1 MSRSMDKIERRNR
14 MANIFNEWDT
24 VKAPLPPELKPVT
37 VATGSTALL
46 VLDIQNNNCNS
57 EKRPRCIDSLPGI
70 QRLLNEARS
79 REIPVI
85 FSLTSKAAVEDIRQE
100 VCPIDGEQI
109 VRSGVDKFFNTE
121 LENILMD
128 AGVKTVMIVG
138 TAAEGAVLHTATGAA
153 LRGLD
158 VIVPVDG
165 FSSTN
170 PYAEQ
175 YTAWHLVNAPGTRNR
190 ATLTQISLIQL

>member
-1 MSRSMDKIERRNR
+1 
-14 MANIFNEWDT
+14 MANIFDEWEA
-24 VKAPLPPELKPVT
+24 VKAPPPPELKPVT
-37 VATGSTALL
+37 IDTGTTALL
-46 VLDIQNNNCNS
+46 VLDIQTNNCNS

-70 QRLLNEARS
+70 QSLLNEARS
-79 REIPVI
+79 RKMPVM

-100 VCPIDGEQI
+100 VYPIDGEPI
-109 VRSGVDKFFNTE
+109 VQSGVDKFFDTD

-128 AGVKTVMIVG
+128 AGINTVIIVG

-158 VIVPVDG
+158 VIVPIDG

-190 ATLTQISLIQL
+190 TTLTQISSIQF